1 MTGILAQFFDL
12 MLHLDVHLSTTI
24 SEYGLWTYIIL
35 FLILCC
41 DTGLVIN
48 PFLPGASLLFAAGAF
63 AGKGSLELRFLIPLL
78 CIAGILGDA
87 LNYAIG
93 RSVGPKILTGDRWFL
108 KREYLTKTQA
118 FYERYGGKTIIIAR
132 FVPIIRT
139 FAPFLAGV
147 GKMNYSRFGLFNISG
162 AILWVVL
169 FSLAGFWFGNIPVVR
184 KNFTLVILAII
195 IVSVL
200 PAVIEALRAR
210 KTPAKHLV

>member
-1 MTGILAQFFDL
+1 
-12 MLHLDVHLSTTI
+12 
-24 SEYGLWTYIIL
+24 
-35 FLILCC
+35 
-41 DTGLVIN
+41 
-48 PFLPGASLLFAAGAF
+48 
-63 AGKGSLELRFLIPLL
+63 LELSILIPLL
-78 CIAGILGDA
+78 CIAGIVGDA

-93 RSVGPKILTGDRWFL
+93 RYVGPKILTGNRWFL

-169 FSLAGFWFGNIPVVR
+169 FSFAGFWFGNIPVVR